1 MTKKYEKAF
10 VLVDYENVAIPLEK
24 DQKKLDITKK
34 FFEKLGKNFSN
45 DVEVKVSYA
54 MRNFTSETEIF
65 GRDGYQFVI
74 SSGKK
79 NSSDIALAVEAIDL
93 AHKTKSENFCFV
105 FVCGD
110 ADYIPVF
117 SKLEYM
123 EIPYTVYALSNTV
136 GTDFVDYFNGS
147 SEYGVLKYLEQEYPS
162 QILDSVPMKQEHVV
176 VLQQL
181 AIAEAKAKD
190 KNILVDFFMFRGFL
204 TAAVRE
210 FGRKLTEKEASDLI
224 DEVADIGYVKKDLE
238 PSRKGYPMKVF
249 SVNGLHIKVIGALG
263 ITSSDTKQTVAN
275 E

>member
-10 VLVDYENVAIPLEK
+10 VLVDYENVAIPLDK
-24 DQKKLDITKK
+24 NQKKLDITKK
-34 FFEKLGKNFSN
+34 FFEKLGKIFSN

-54 MRNFTSETEIF
+54 MRNFASETEIF
-65 GRDGYQFVI
+65 GRDGYQFVT

-117 SKLEYM
+117 SKLESM

-136 GTDFVDYFNGS
+136 GSDFIDYFNDS
-147 SEYGVLKYLEQEYPS
+147 SDYGVLKYLEQEYPS
-162 QILDSVPMKQEHVV
+162 QILDSIPMKEEHVL

-181 AIAEAKAKD
+181 RIAEAKAKLRD
-190 KNILVDFFMFRGFL
+190 SSVNFAMFRGFL
-204 TAAVRE
+204 TAAAKE
-210 FGRKLTEKEASDLI
+210 FERKLTDKEASDLI
-224 DEVADIGYVKKDLE
+224 DEVVDFGYVKKDTE
-238 PSRKGYPMKVF
+238 PSINGHPMKVF
-249 SVNGLHIKVIGALG
+249 AINESHFKVFGVLG
-263 ITSSDTKQTVAN
+263 ITSGDTKQILVKK
-275 E
+275 

>member
-24 DQKKLDITKK
+24 DQKKLDISRK

-54 MRNFTSETEIF
+54 MRNFASETEIF

-136 GTDFVDYFNGS
+136 GSDFVDYFTGS
-147 SEYGVLKYLEQEYPS
+147 SEYGVLKYLEEEYPS
-162 QILDSVPMKQEHVV
+162 QILDSIPMKQEHAV

-181 AIAEAKAKD
+181 AIAEEKAK
-190 KNILVDFFMFRGFL
+190 KKGLSVNFSMFRGFL
-204 TAAVRE
+204 TAAVKE
-210 FGRKLTEKEASDLI
+210 FGRKLTDKEASDLI
-224 DEVADIGYVKKDLE
+224 DEVVDFGYVNKDYEASL
-238 PSRKGYPMKVF
+238 KGHPMKVF
-249 SVNGLHIKVIGALG
+249 AVNGLHFKVVGVLG